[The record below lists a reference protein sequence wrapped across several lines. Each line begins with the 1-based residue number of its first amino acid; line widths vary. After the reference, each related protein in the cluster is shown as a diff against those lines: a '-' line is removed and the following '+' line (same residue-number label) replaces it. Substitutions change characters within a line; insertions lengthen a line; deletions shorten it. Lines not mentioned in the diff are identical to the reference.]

1 MNILFSKHAA
11 YLCFALAVLIL
22 FGCALPKLPNEVSWD
37 TEFSVPISQKTYSLS
52 ELADGET
59 LPDGETSGI
68 IMSAGDSALFFS
80 HIQAIDP
87 VYPAKEIEMDPI
99 EYDLE
104 TTLEGLRVTADI
116 QQSKTIPLAQ
126 LNPNLANRHGTVV
139 DVPAFDFQL
148 TVDFPAEADFELA
161 CATAGMAE
169 VLVANELGFEF
180 ENVQIEW
187 LTHRNNTLDLYS
199 QSLDANSE
207 IESSTNLADRCLSAE
222 MYLAISGSVTGGET
236 LLIDSTA
243 GIEVEITVDTLLVY
257 DYEGPI
263 ERQSTRSDSTWAL
276 EQRHVIHVG
285 VIDEGVLVL
294 NATNQMSIAD
304 SVRITIPDVLTPDG
318 EPIVVEYYLE
328 PSESITQDFELTDH
342 TVLLE
347 NTIPQPIHASL
358 EAIIPAEESSR
369 TFSGSNQH
377 VTTNFRTE
385 HVKFKYF
392 NGVLHEQE
400 TAIDPDSA
408 EVEDYDDDW
417 ESIHPTEL
425 DLYLNLEGDVPAD
438 GVIDFTLT
446 STLNGAPLGSVNRGS
461 TVSFNGD
468 TTILYTGLSGLIPQL
483 PQLISYT
490 GTVTLDGA
498 VSVYNTNSV
507 RGTIELKAPLKFTV
521 EPSTIHGDIEEVD
534 FDAIEN
540 IQELR
545 LDVKVWN
552 ALPVSGWLTLIAA
565 RDSMNL
571 IEDSGL
577 PVDTLFSAELP
588 QAVIQQERVTAPG
601 YDELTILLPDVMYD
615 MLENPPFYVRSD
627 IQLNGSGADTLAA
640 YGSDYV
646 TYSSTAHV
654 TYRVESGGNN

>member
-1 MNILFSKHAA
+1 MNTLFLRRTVISG
-11 YLCFALAVLIL
+11 LTLALLIL
-22 FGCALPKLPNEVSWD
+22 IGCALPKLPNEVSWD
-37 TEFSVPISQKTYSLS
+37 TEFAVPISQKTYSLS
-52 ELADGET
+52 ELADGES
-59 LPDGETSGI
+59 LPEGETSGI
-68 IMSAGDSALFFS
+68 IMSAGDSALYFN
-80 HIQAIDP
+80 HVQAIDP
-87 VYPAKEIEMDPI
+87 VYPAKEIELDPI

-104 TTLEGLRVTADI
+104 TTLEGMRVVANI
-116 QQSKTIPLAQ
+116 QQSKTIPLTQ
-126 LNPNLANRHGTVV
+126 INPNLANRHGTVA

-148 TVDFPAEADFELA
+148 TVDFPAEADFDLA
-161 CATAGMAE
+161 CATAGIAE
-169 VLVANELGFEF
+169 VLVTNELGFEF

-199 QSLDANSE
+199 QALDANSE
-207 IESSTNLADRCLSAE
+207 IESATSLDDRCLSHD
-222 MYLAISGSVTGGET
+222 MYLSVSGNVTGGESV
-236 LLIDSTA
+236 LIDSLE
-243 GIEVEITVDTLLVY
+243 GIEIDITVDTLLVH

-263 ERQSTRSDSTWAL
+263 QRQATRSDSTWAL
-276 EQRHVIHVG
+276 AQQHEIHEGIV
-285 VIDEGVLVL
+285 EAGVLVL
-294 NATNQMSIAD
+294 NATNQMSVAD

-328 PSESITQDFELTDH
+328 PHESIVQDFPLADH
-342 TVLLE
+342 TVMLAH
-347 NTIPQPIHASL
+347 TSPQPIHASL
-358 EAIIPAEESSR
+358 EAIIPASNESG
-369 TFSGSNQH
+369 TFSGSEQH

-385 HVKFKYF
+385 NVKFKYF
-392 NGVLHEQE
+392 NGVLHDQE

-425 DLYLNLEGDVPAD
+425 DLYLNLEGDVPAE
-438 GVIDFTLT
+438 GVIDFTLA
-446 STLNGAPLGSVNRGS
+446 SMLNGEPLGAVNRSS
-461 TVSFNGD
+461 TISFNSD
-468 TTILYTGLSGLIPQL
+468 TTILYTGLAGLIPQL

-498 VSVYNTNSV
+498 VSVYSSNSV

-521 EPSTIHGDIEEVD
+521 EPTTIHGDIEEVD

-540 IQELR
+540 IQELQ

-552 ALPVSGWLTLIAA
+552 ALPVSGKLTLIAS
-565 RDSMNL
+565 RDSLNL

-577 PVDTLFSAELP
+577 PVDTLFSEALP
-588 QAVIQQERVTAPG
+588 MAVIQQERVAAPG

-615 MLENPPFYVRSD
+615 MLEHPPFYVRSD

-654 TYRVESGGNN
+654 TYRVESGGND